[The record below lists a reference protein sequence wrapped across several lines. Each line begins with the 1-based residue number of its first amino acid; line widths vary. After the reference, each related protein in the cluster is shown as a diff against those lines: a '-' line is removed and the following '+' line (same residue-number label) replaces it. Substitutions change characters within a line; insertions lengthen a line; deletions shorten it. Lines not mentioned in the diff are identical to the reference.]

1 MMGIDAFLK
10 KAVFQ
15 YGEEG
20 IRDRERERDREYSIF
35 SNTHQEYSIFSNTYP
50 HEKARQIE

>member
-1 MMGIDAFLK
+1 MGIDAFFK
-10 KAVFQ
+10 KAVFL

-20 IRDRERERDREYSIF
+20 IRERERDREYSIF
-35 SNTHQEYSIFSNTYP
+35 SDTHQEYSIFSNTYP